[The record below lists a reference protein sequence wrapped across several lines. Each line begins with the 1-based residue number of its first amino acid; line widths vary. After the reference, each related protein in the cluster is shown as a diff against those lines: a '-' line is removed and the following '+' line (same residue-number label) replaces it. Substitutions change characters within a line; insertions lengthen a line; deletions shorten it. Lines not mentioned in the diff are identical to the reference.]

1 MRGDFLQAYVSSSY
15 WLVSGKYAQSI
26 MEALNSDVL
35 SIEAKATEYKGGIRP
50 AQSYEKIGNVAVISV
65 NGAMDTAMS
74 PITAQ
79 CGNFANYAAINELV
93 TKAQQDKAV
102 DIVLFRISSVGGNVN
117 GAEVTSNKIIELSK
131 HERTITLYEDIG
143 ASAAMLVFA
152 GTNERYATSTTTR
165 LGSIGVRTMMPNQ
178 DGKMEVIVSS
188 NAPNKACTGSDCR
201 AKIQAEID
209 EIETFF
215 VDRMTQYTG
224 WSAEQVI
231 SNFDRG
237 GTISATKA
245 LELGFIRGI
254 QDYDTMLASL
264 ISTERKNGMDEN
276 SLVTK
281 LTDMSAENATLNLR
295 VETLTA
301 QNEALQGQIK
311 AGQDAID
318 LAMGMNAT
326 PKAIAAS
333 AKLALGGA
341 TDKDAI
347 TAMITAMQ
355 SNGATLQG
363 GESGSQAEPTK
374 FKVNYEE
381 VAKGMG
387 IDVSNIR

>member
-1 MRGDFLQAYVSSSY
+1 MRGDFLKSYVSSSY

-79 CGNFANYAAINELV
+79 CGGNFANYEALNELV

-102 DIVLFRISSVGGNVN
+102 DTVLFRVSSVGGNVN
-117 GAEVTSNKIIELSK
+117 GAEVTSNKILELSK
-131 HERTITLYEDIG
+131 HKRTITLYEDIG

-209 EIETFF
+209 
-215 VDRMTQYTG
+215 
-224 WSAEQVI
+224 
-231 SNFDRG
+231 
-237 GTISATKA
+237 
-245 LELGFIRGI
+245 
-254 QDYDTMLASL
+254 
-264 ISTERKNGMDEN
+264 
-276 SLVTK
+276 
-281 LTDMSAENATLNLR
+281 
-295 VETLTA
+295 
-301 QNEALQGQIK
+301 
-311 AGQDAID
+311 
-318 LAMGMNAT
+318 
-326 PKAIAAS
+326 
-333 AKLALGGA
+333 
-341 TDKDAI
+341 
-347 TAMITAMQ
+347 
-355 SNGATLQG
+355 
-363 GESGSQAEPTK
+363 
-374 FKVNYEE
+374 
-381 VAKGMG
+381 
-387 IDVSNIR
+387 